1 MESFSSSVK
10 SYLCDKSFE
19 ELGFGE
25 KERVKWKECCGKAF
39 LRSVFLF
46 LAQREGGEEVLS
58 SDREKFLELCAF
70 LLIRS
75 FETEARVL
83 KRDRGNRR
91 GAILSL
97 PEGTR
102 EKVLS
107 ASDNF
112 LKEGCE
118 RCRILYVRAS
128 LLSHG
133 TIMDPEKGYHASIR
147 AQSEAG
153 ADELCRV
160 LESFGIEAKKHIE
173 QGKPAV
179 YLKESEKIED
189 LLSAIGA
196 QKYSLDLMEKRVEK
210 SIRADISRRQN
221 FDNANMARAING
233 AQSIIT
239 AIHYL
244 DEEGVLE
251 TLSEPLQKAARLR
264 LARPEV
270 SLAEL
275 CRLSEEK
282 ITKSG
287 LNHRLQ
293 KLLSIAEKI
302 KEEKES

>member
-39 LRSVFLF
+39 LRAVFLF
-46 LAQREGGEEVLS
+46 LAQEEDGAEILS
-58 SDREKFLELCAF
+58 SDREKLLEICAY
-70 LLIRS
+70 LLIRA
-75 FETEARVL
+75 FDIEAKVL
-83 KRDRGNRR
+83 KRERGNRR

-97 PEGTR
+97 PRGTCER
-102 EKVLS
+102 VLYASEKFMS
-107 ASDNF
+107 
-112 LKEGCE
+112 EGCD
-118 RCRILYVRAS
+118 RCRVLYIRAA
-128 LLSHG
+128 LLARG
-133 TIMDPEKGYHASIR
+133 TIMDPEKGYHASFR
-147 AQSEAG
+147 AQNEAG
-153 ADELCRV
+153 ADELSAV
-160 LESFGIEAKKHIE
+160 LESFGIESKKHIE
-173 QGKPAV
+173 RGLPAI
-179 YLKESEKIED
+179 YLKESGKVED

-196 QKYSLDLMEKRVEK
+196 QKFSLQLMENRVEK

-233 AQSIIT
+233 AQSTIS
-239 AIHYL
+239 AIRYL
-244 DEEGVLE
+244 ESEGILE

-264 LARPEV
+264 LSLPEV

-275 CRLSEEK
+275 CRFSEEK

-293 KLLSIAEKI
+293 KLLVIAEKL
-302 KEEKES
+302 KEEKEF

>member
-10 SYLCDKSFE
+10 AYLCDKSFE

-25 KERVKWKECCGKAF
+25 KERVKWKDCCGKAF

-46 LAQREGGEEVLS
+46 LAQREGEEEILS
-58 SDREKFLELCAF
+58 SDRESFLELCAF
-70 LLIRS
+70 LLIRC

-91 GAILSL
+91 GAILAL
-97 PEGTR
+97 PRGTR
-102 EKVLS
+102 KKVLS
-107 ASDNF
+107 QSEKF

-118 RCRILYVRAS
+118 RCRILYVRAA
-128 LLSHG
+128 LLSRG
-133 TIMDPEKGYHASIR
+133 TIMDPEKGYHASMR
-147 AQSEAG
+147 AQTEAG
-153 ADELCRV
+153 ANELCSV
-160 LESFGIEAKKHIE
+160 LESFGIESKKHIE
-173 QGKPAV
+173 QGSPAV

-196 QKYSLDLMEKRVEK
+196 QKFSLELMEKRVEK

-233 AQSIIT
+233 AQSIIA

-244 DEEGVLE
+244 EEEGVLE
-251 TLSEPLQKAARLR
+251 TLPESLQNAARLR

-282 ITKSG
+282 ISKSG

-293 KLLSIAEKI
+293 KLLAIADKT